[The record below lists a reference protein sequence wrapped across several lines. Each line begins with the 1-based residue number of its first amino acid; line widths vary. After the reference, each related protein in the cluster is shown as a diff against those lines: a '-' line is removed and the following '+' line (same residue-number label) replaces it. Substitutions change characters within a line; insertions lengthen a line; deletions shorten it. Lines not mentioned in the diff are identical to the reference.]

1 MSNIAIKGAT
11 TGTGT
16 FTIESPATNTDRTLT
31 LPDEA
36 GTVVTTGG
44 TGSVSADMLASTL
57 DMSGKTVTLPASSS
71 AFVHIKTLEGTNV
84 SSLDFMHGSNGVI
97 FDDTYTTYE
106 FIIHY
111 CYNVNV
117 GNSLDGYPSQN
128 GTGFTASGVEM
139 IRQRIIY
146 ESAAIQENTGNSTSA
161 MLRTYLN
168 LGNTAADPIGG
179 RVQIRDP
186 YSSSSKTVCMWD
198 ISGRDNSNYYRE
210 FGSGNT
216 TSAGRTYGFQFA
228 ASSGNTNAKISL
240 YGIKE

>member
-1 MSNIAIKGAT
+1 MALVLD
-11 TGTGT
+11 GTNGV
-16 FTIESPATNTDRTLT
+16 SLVQD
-31 LPDEA
+31 
-36 GTVVTTGG
+36 GVVTA
-44 TGSVSADMLASTL
+44 ADLASTL
-57 DMSGKTVTLPASSS
+57 DLSGKTVTLPAESS

-111 CYNVNV
+111 AYNVNV
-117 GNSLDGYPSQN
+117 GNGFDGYPSQN
-128 GTGFTASGVEM
+128 GTSFTASGVEM
-139 IRQRIIY
+139 IHQRIIY
-146 ESAAIQENTGNSTSA
+146 ENGSSNENTRNVTSA
-161 MLRTYLN
+161 MLGTYLN

-210 FGSGNT
+210 FGTGNT

>member
-1 MSNIAIKGAT
+1 MALELNGT
-11 TGTGT
+11 TGVSLVQDG
-16 FTIESPATNTDRTLT
+16 
-31 LPDEA
+31 
-36 GTVVTTGG
+36 VVTA
-44 TGSVSADMLASTL
+44 ADLSSTL
-57 DMSGKTVTLPASSS
+57 DLTGKTVTLPAESS

-84 SSLDFMHGSNGVI
+84 SSIDFLHGSNGVI

-111 CYNVNV
+111 AYNASTGTNF
-117 GNSLDGYPSQN
+117 NMFPSQN
-128 GTGFTASGVEM
+128 GTTFTSSGVEGV
-139 IRQRIIY
+139 RQRVIF
-146 ESAAIQENTGNSTSA
+146 ENGSTGTLNGNTTAA
-161 MLRTYLN
+161 MLRSILN
-168 LGNTAADPIGG
+168 LGDSAANPIGG

-198 ISGRDNSNYYRE
+198 LSGRDNDNYYRE

-228 ASSGNTNAKISL
+228 AGSGNTNAKISL